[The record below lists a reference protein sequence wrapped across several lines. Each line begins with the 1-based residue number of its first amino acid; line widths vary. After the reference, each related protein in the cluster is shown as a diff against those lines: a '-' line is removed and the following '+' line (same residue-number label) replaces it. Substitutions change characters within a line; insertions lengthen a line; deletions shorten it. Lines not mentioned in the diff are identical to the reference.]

1 MKHRPAWNLA
11 DVTRCA
17 VSSDTLV
24 SYTGPTAKPQYQ
36 IMLKKLTFS
45 KQTAV
50 TSSAMSGSEDTCC
63 SLSL

>member
-11 DVTRCA
+11 DVTQCT

-24 SYTGPTAKPQYQ
+24 GYTGPTAKPQCQ

-45 KQTAV
+45 KHTAG
-50 TSSAMSGSEDTCC
+50 TSSAMSDSEGTWCP
-63 SLSL
+63 LSL